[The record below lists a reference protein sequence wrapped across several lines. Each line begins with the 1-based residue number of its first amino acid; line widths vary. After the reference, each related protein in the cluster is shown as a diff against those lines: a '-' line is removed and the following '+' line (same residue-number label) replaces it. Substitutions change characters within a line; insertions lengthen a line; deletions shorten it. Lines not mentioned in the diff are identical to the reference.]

1 MSWLDRIERLG
12 NALPDPITLFAVG
25 ALGVMLVS
33 DLAVRAEW
41 TVYKHSSVQAMDVVR
56 QADGEP
62 LRHPLT
68 GAAVRIPRVDAEG
81 QPVREIAKD
90 PVRARS
96 LLSSDGL
103 YYAVSS
109 LVDNFKN
116 FPPLAVVLVGML
128 GIGLADRTGFI
139 AAMLRAS
146 LVAVPGR
153 LLTPA
158 VFAIGVLSSLA
169 LDAGYVVLP
178 PIAAAL
184 YAAVGR
190 SPAAGLAA
198 VFAGVAAGFSANL
211 MVTSLDTILAG
222 FSEAGARLVDPDYR
236 VAATANLWFLIAST
250 GLLTLVGWATSAWW
264 VEPRLS
270 AKPPD
275 EGGPPAEAGEE
286 AVGLSAP
293 EKKALVIALIAAV
306 AVLVVMVLATR
317 FPGAPLYG
325 MDGRFPRWVSAV
337 VPLLFIGFLVPGIA
351 YGIAIGTIRSDRD
364 AAKLLGET
372 MAGMGPYIALAFFAA
387 QFIEYFRYS
396 GLGEMLAIA
405 GGGFLAQAQL
415 PAGGLVACFVLVVAV
430 ANMMIGS
437 MSAKYAFF
445 APVFVPMFMQ
455 VGISP
460 ELTQAAYRVGD
471 SVTNVITP
479 LNPYLVIILAF
490 LRRYVPRA
498 GLGTLLSMMI
508 PYALAFGAAWLL
520 LLMIWVSAEVPLG
533 PGGPLFIEANATPAS
548 ITP

>member
-12 NALPDPITLFAVG
+12 NALPDPITLFALG

-41 TVYKHSSVQAMDVVR
+41 TVYKHSSVQALDVVR
-56 QADGEP
+56 GADGEP

-68 GAAVRIPRVDAEG
+68 GEAVRIPRLDVEG
-81 QPVREIAKD
+81 RPVREIAKD

-96 LLSSDGL
+96 LLSSEGL
-103 YYAVSS
+103 YFAVSS
-109 LVDNFKN
+109 LVENFKN

-236 VAATANLWFLIAST
+236 VAATANLWFLMAST
-250 GLLTLVGWATSAWW
+250 GLLTIVGWATSAWW
-264 VEPRLS
+264 VEPRLA

-275 EGGPPAEAGEE
+275 EGGPLAEAGEA
-286 AVGLSAP
+286 AVGLSVP
-293 EKKALVIALIAAV
+293 EKRALWIALVAAAV
-306 AVLVVMVLATR
+306 VLLVMVLATR
-317 FPGAPLYG
+317 IPGAPLHG

-351 YGIAIGTIRSDRD
+351 YGIAIGAIRSDRD

-405 GGGFLAQAQL
+405 GGGFLARADL
-415 PAGGLVACFVLVVAV
+415 PAGGLVASFVVVVAV
-430 ANMMIGS
+430 ANLLIGS

-508 PYALAFGAAWLL
+508 PYALAFAAAWLL
-520 LLMIWVSAEVPLG
+520 LLLVWVAAEAPLG
-533 PGGPLFIEANATPAS
+533 PGGPLFVEASLSP
-548 ITP
+548 